1 MKPNV
6 RLWCWL
12 AAVSCA
18 VVTSAQEKAAAKPE
32 PTPVKSPASHVI
44 GHLEKSDRVL
54 TIKSG
59 PRGLVYTVKN
69 KEGKLLFED
78 LSAEQLR
85 AQAPEL
91 HDLIKT
97 GQAAARARGK
107 DPAIKADARLRS
119 SMR

>member
-1 MKPNV
+1 
-6 RLWCWL
+6 
-12 AAVSCA
+12 
-18 VVTSAQEKAAAKPE
+18 VVTSAQEKPAAKP
-32 PTPVKSPASHVI
+32 VKNPASHVI

-59 PRGLVYTVKN
+59 PRGLVYTVKS

-97 GQAAARARGK
+97 GQAADPARGK
-107 DPAIKADARLRS
+107 DAAVKADARLRS
-119 SMR
+119 NVR